1 MEIRAAR
8 RWGALLRPPPIGV
21 IWPVLALVVALY
33 AAHGSL
39 GLGGR
44 GADGLFDYWIN
55 DGLLWCAAIA
65 CIAGALRAS
74 RSRAPWLLVALALAS
89 WAVGSTIWSIR
100 FGSAGAPPQTSIS
113 DVFWLAWYPL
123 IVAAL
128 VLLIRDRIPGFELD
142 RWVDG
147 VTAMLLVA
155 TAWVALFLAPVAEHS
170 SASGLAIVLNFAYP
184 LGDAV
189 LVGAVLGLFVL
200 MDWRPGRMWLALG
213 VGLVAIGVADAISS
227 VQALEHTHDRGI
239 YDAAWA
245 GAALLVAYAAWQ
257 PYPGRLEG
265 REVTGWRAIALAVA
279 AQVLAISIQI
289 YAFFHEVPRG
299 ERIMTVIVL
308 LLATIQIVVSRPRPR
323 SDTLV
328 EQDPPGSRAPG
339 VTSDRPAAARSEQ
352 RGDQRE
358 PADRAATSPRSSRTE
373 RVAGRSPLA

>member
-1 MEIRAAR
+1 
-8 RWGALLRPPPIGV
+8 LRPPPIGV
-21 IWPVLALVVALY
+21 IWPVLASVVALY

-65 CIAGALRAS
+65 CAAGALRAS

-89 WAVGSTIWSIR
+89 WAVGDTIWSIR
-100 FGSAGAPPQTSIS
+100 FGGAAAPPQASIS

-128 VLLIRDRIPGFELD
+128 VLLVRDRIPGFELD
-142 RWVDG
+142 RWIDG
-147 VTAMLLVA
+147 VAVMVLVA
-155 TAWVALFLAPVAEHS
+155 TPWVGLFLQPVAEHS

-213 VGLVAIGVADAISS
+213 VGLAAIGVADAISS
-227 VQALEHTHDRGI
+227 VQALEHTHDQGI

-245 GAALLVAYAAWQ
+245 GAAVLVAYSAWQ
-257 PYPGRLEG
+257 PYPGRLER

-279 AQVLAISIQI
+279 AQVLAISIQT
-289 YAFFHEVPRG
+289 YAYFDEVPRS
-299 ERIMTVIVL
+299 ERILTVIVL
-308 LLATIQIVVSRPRPR
+308 VIATIQIVVSRPRPR
-323 SDTLV
+323 SDTRT
-328 EQDPPGSRAPG
+328 EQDTLGSRVAAMNPDPPGAFEVHQVGTDANQGTGRRPG
-339 VTSDRPAAARSEQ
+339 V
-352 RGDQRE
+352 
-358 PADRAATSPRSSRTE
+358 
-373 RVAGRSPLA
+373 

>member
-1 MEIRAAR
+1 MQGAR
-8 RWGALLRPPPIGV
+8 RTGALLRLPPIGV

-55 DGLLWCAAIA
+55 DGLLWCAAIVCA
-65 CIAGALRAS
+65 AGALRAS

-89 WAVGSTIWSIR
+89 WAVGDTIWSIR
-100 FGSAGAPPQTSIS
+100 FGGAAAPPQTSIS

-128 VLLIRDRIPGFELD
+128 VLLIRERIPGFELD
-142 RWVDG
+142 RWIDG
-147 VTAMLLVA
+147 VTVMLLVA
-155 TAWVALFLAPVAEHS
+155 TPWVAIFLAPVAEHS
-170 SASGLAIVLNFAYP
+170 RASGLAIVLNFAYP

-213 VGLVAIGVADAISS
+213 VGLMAIGIADAISS

-245 GAALLVAYAAWQ
+245 GAALLVAYSAWQ
-257 PYPGRLEG
+257 PPPGRLER

-289 YAFFHEVPRG
+289 YAFIHEVPRG

-308 LLATIQIVVSRPRPR
+308 LIATTQIVVSRPRPR
-323 SDTLV
+323 SDSRAK
-328 EQDPPGSRAPG
+328 QAPPGSGAPG
-339 VTSDRPAAARSEQ
+339 MNPERSAAARSAQ
-352 RGDQRE
+352 RGDQRG
-358 PADRAATSPRSSRTE
+358 PADRAATSPHSSRTE
-373 RVAGRSPLA
+373 RVPGRSPPE